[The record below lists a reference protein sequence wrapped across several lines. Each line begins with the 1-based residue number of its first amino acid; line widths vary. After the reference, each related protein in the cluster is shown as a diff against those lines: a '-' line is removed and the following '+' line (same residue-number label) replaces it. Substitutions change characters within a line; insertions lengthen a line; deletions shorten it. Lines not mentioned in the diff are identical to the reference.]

1 MSLGNRGLIGGLSVS
16 LAMLLALSACGGE
29 RADSSQSAA
38 SGADVEVAGEAP
50 TDGIARLGSAAEAG
64 GEDQAPDE
72 EQTGGQ
78 DLFAGVTD
86 AELERILKEAP
97 QVPQLELPPE
107 ADRMTSPELELVDLS
122 GRRIDLAE
130 LRGQVLLLAFWAT
143 WCRPC
148 IMEIPHFIHLTEAY
162 EAAGFKVLGISVDRN
177 GMAAVKP
184 FMEKKPQINYTIV
197 PNGVG
202 AAMAFGGIRNI
213 PTSFLVDRKGR
224 VVRAFVGLQPPELL
238 EGYVQA
244 ALKEPA

>member
-1 MSLGNRGLIGGLSVS
+1 LILSLSVS

-29 RADSSQSAA
+29 QADSNQSAA

-50 TDGIARLGSAAEAG
+50 ADGIARLSSAAEAG
-64 GEDQAPDE
+64 GAGEAGEGHQAPDE
-72 EQTGGQ
+72 GKTGGRVA
-78 DLFAGVTD
+78 FAGVTD
-86 AELERILKEAP
+86 AELERIFKEAP
-97 QVPQLELPPE
+97 QVTQLELPPE
-107 ADRMTSPELELVDLS
+107 VDRLASPELDLVDLS

-130 LRGQVLLLAFWAT
+130 LRGQVVLLAFWAT

-148 IMEIPHFIHLTEAY
+148 IMEIPHLIHLTEAY